1 MVQIKASFVATSE
14 TLSHQNKLNI
24 IWKFWSM
31 NEKLYNVIIIFLL
44 SSVLVTFRTVFW
56 SIFGRGDT
64 DVLSLGEYQNNFTED
79 IGYIIYGVFNI
90 VTVTVLINMFIAVMT
105 RSFQNIAVRGL
116 LESSYYISLYL
127 FELDTVLN
135 IQKTKTIAQSPF
147 LRTNYVHTCWMIN
160 FK

>member
-1 MVQIKASFVATSE
+1 M
-14 TLSHQNKLNI
+14 
-24 IWKFWSM
+24 
-31 NEKLYNVIIIFLL
+31 
-44 SSVLVTFRTVFW
+44 FW

-116 LESSYYISLYL
+116 LESGLYHTILYL
-127 FELDTVLN
+127 NVLDMDTVVLL
-135 IQKTKTIAQSPF
+135 F
-147 LRTNYVHTCWMIN
+147 VRG
-160 FK
+160 

>member
-1 MVQIKASFVATSE
+1 M
-14 TLSHQNKLNI
+14 
-24 IWKFWSM
+24 
-31 NEKLYNVIIIFLL
+31 
-44 SSVLVTFRTVFW
+44 FW

-116 LESSYYISLYL
+116 LESSLYNTILYL
-127 FELDTVLN
+127 YELDMDTVVLLFVRG
-135 IQKTKTIAQSPF
+135 S
-147 LRTNYVHTCWMIN
+147 TCRP
-160 FK
+160 

>member
-1 MVQIKASFVATSE
+1 M
-14 TLSHQNKLNI
+14 
-24 IWKFWSM
+24 
-31 NEKLYNVIIIFLL
+31 
-44 SSVLVTFRTVFW
+44 LVTFRTVFW

-116 LESSYYISLYL
+116 LESSLYHTILYL
-127 FELDTVLN
+127 YELDMDTVVLLFVR
-135 IQKTKTIAQSPF
+135 S
-147 LRTNYVHTCWMIN
+147 
-160 FK
+160 

>member
-1 MVQIKASFVATSE
+1 M
-14 TLSHQNKLNI
+14 
-24 IWKFWSM
+24 
-31 NEKLYNVIIIFLL
+31 
-44 SSVLVTFRTVFW
+44 FW

-116 LESSYYISLYL
+116 LESSLYYTILYL
-127 FELDTVLN
+127 YELDMDIVVLL
-135 IQKTKTIAQSPF
+135 F
-147 LRTNYVHTCWMIN
+147 VRG
-160 FK
+160 

>member
-1 MVQIKASFVATSE
+1 
-14 TLSHQNKLNI
+14 
-24 IWKFWSM
+24 M

-105 RSFQNIAVRGL
+105 RSFQNIAVKGL
-116 LESSYYISLYL
+116 TRI
-127 FELDTVLN
+127 
-135 IQKTKTIAQSPF
+135 
-147 LRTNYVHTCWMIN
+147 
-160 FK
+160 

>member
-1 MVQIKASFVATSE
+1 
-14 TLSHQNKLNI
+14 
-24 IWKFWSM
+24 M
-31 NEKLYNVIIIFLL
+31 NDKLYNVIMIFLL
-44 SSVLVTFRTVFW
+44 FSVLVTFRTVFW

-116 LESSYYISLYL
+116 LESSYYTNSRIS
-127 FELDTVLN
+127 FLN
-135 IQKTKTIAQSPF
+135 WI
-147 LRTNYVHTCWMIN
+147 LW
-160 FK
+160 

>member
-1 MVQIKASFVATSE
+1 M
-14 TLSHQNKLNI
+14 
-24 IWKFWSM
+24 
-31 NEKLYNVIIIFLL
+31 
-44 SSVLVTFRTVFW
+44 FW

-116 LESSYYISLYL
+116 LESNLYHTILYL
-127 FELDTVLN
+127 YELDMDTVVLL
-135 IQKTKTIAQSPF
+135 F
-147 LRTNYVHTCWMIN
+147 VRG
-160 FK
+160 

>member
-1 MVQIKASFVATSE
+1 M
-14 TLSHQNKLNI
+14 
-24 IWKFWSM
+24 
-31 NEKLYNVIIIFLL
+31 IFLL
-44 SSVLVTFRTVFW
+44 FSVLVTFRTVFW

-116 LESSYYISLYL
+116 LESSYYINSRIS
-127 FELDTVLN
+127 FLN
-135 IQKTKTIAQSPF
+135 WI
-147 LRTNYVHTCWMIN
+147 LW
-160 FK
+160 

>member
-1 MVQIKASFVATSE
+1 M
-14 TLSHQNKLNI
+14 
-24 IWKFWSM
+24 
-31 NEKLYNVIIIFLL
+31 
-44 SSVLVTFRTVFW
+44 FW

-116 LESSYYISLYL
+116 LESSLYRTILYL
-127 FELDTVLN
+127 YELDMDTVVLL
-135 IQKTKTIAQSPF
+135 F
-147 LRTNYVHTCWMIN
+147 VRG
-160 FK
+160 

>member
-1 MVQIKASFVATSE
+1 M
-14 TLSHQNKLNI
+14 
-24 IWKFWSM
+24 
-31 NEKLYNVIIIFLL
+31 
-44 SSVLVTFRTVFW
+44 FW

-116 LESSYYISLYL
+116 LKSSLYHTIL
-127 FELDTVLN
+127 YLYELDMDTVVLL
-135 IQKTKTIAQSPF
+135 F
-147 LRTNYVHTCWMIN
+147 VRG
-160 FK
+160 

>member
-1 MVQIKASFVATSE
+1 M
-14 TLSHQNKLNI
+14 
-24 IWKFWSM
+24 
-31 NEKLYNVIIIFLL
+31 
-44 SSVLVTFRTVFW
+44 LVTFRTVFW

-116 LESSYYISLYL
+116 LESSLYYTILYL
-127 FELDTVLN
+127 YELDMDIVVLL
-135 IQKTKTIAQSPF
+135 F
-147 LRTNYVHTCWMIN
+147 VRG
-160 FK
+160 